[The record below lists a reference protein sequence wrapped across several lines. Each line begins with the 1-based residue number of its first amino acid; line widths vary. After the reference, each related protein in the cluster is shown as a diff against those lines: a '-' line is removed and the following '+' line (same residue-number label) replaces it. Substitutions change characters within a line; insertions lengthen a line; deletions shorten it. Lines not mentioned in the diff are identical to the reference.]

1 MLTVL
6 RLDGAFTCG
15 LDCLRVCPG
24 FLVVQ
29 EGIGDGKEGRAG
41 HFQAW
46 ISGNLRILDL
56 SIFVQAEV

>member
-1 MLTVL
+1 MWP
-6 RLDGAFTCG
+6 G
-15 LDCLRVCPG
+15 LSPCVPWV
-24 FLVVQ
+24 LVVQ

-56 SIFVQAEV
+56 SIFVQAEVQMFSLMMLV